1 MNELKSKAGA
11 TLLALESSAV
21 VPLDDVDANEEPK
34 TNRPEVTDA
43 AVAVK
48 PAALPD
54 ELIPKKG

>member
-1 MNELKSKAGA
+1 
-11 TLLALESSAV
+11 LLALESAV
-21 VPLDDVDANEEPK
+21 VPLDDVDAKEEPK
-34 TNRPEVTDA
+34 TNRP

>member
-11 TLLALESSAV
+11 TLLELESSAV
-21 VPLDDVDANEEPK
+21 VPLDDVDAKEEPK
-34 TNRPEVTDA
+34 TNRPAVADE

-54 ELIPKKG
+54 ESIPKKG